1 MHKVKKKIKIGLP
14 VIQSLPLLAG
24 VQAGVSEKHP
34 LSDHRHKMLISER
47 REMLSLMLDTFNPCS
62 LLAETRREL
71 QQLRPS
77 CCADLEKKKEEK
89 TIWRHHSVG

>member
-1 MHKVKKKIKIGLP
+1 MINKYEKASVCQHKMHKVTKKPKPIGLP

-62 LLAETRREL
+62 LLAET
-71 QQLRPS
+71 
-77 CCADLEKKKEEK
+77 
-89 TIWRHHSVG
+89 